1 MGLSTIFVLV
11 RSPEICISAPFNHCD
26 LMLLLTIV
34 LKKKYHSHTHSE
46 EKEMVAEKKSYL

>member
-1 MGLSTIFVLV
+1 MGLPTIFVLV

-34 LKKKYHSHTHSE
+34 LKKKYHSHIHFE
-46 EKEMVAEKKSYL
+46 EKEMVAEKK